1 MIVEDH
7 GVVAEGLAAL
17 INHQDDM
24 KVVGKAGS
32 VAECVPA
39 AAELDR
45 TWCCSTSGCRT
56 ALAPKL
62 PRPSVRFAPRQ
73 S

>member
-24 KVVGKAGS
+24 KVVGQ
-32 VAECVPA
+32 P
-39 AAELDR
+39 DR
-45 TWCCSTSGCRT
+45 S
-56 ALAPKL
+56 
-62 PRPSVRFAPRQ
+62 PRRSPRRR
-73 S
+73 SWDPT